1 MHHLEFDK
9 PKVLRHAPQSTST
22 KLACCTLHSSGMDTR
37 AHGCTTRYRFPDWC
51 LHKQLR
57 TWGGWKS
64 AITSLVDTPRQN
76 IWLSWAFIRPDIRP
90 GCWLLVSAPNGHRIF
105 GILNITSKNHN
116 LWKHQIPWDHM
127 RSLTSIF
134 SEWTQ
139 WTFPR
144 SSITSRQRLDLAQE
158 PVSNPQW

>member
-37 AHGCTTRYRFPDWC
+37 AHGCTTSYRFPDWC

-57 TWGGWKS
+57 TWGGLEISHNFSGGHTASKHMVVMGVHPARHS
-64 AITSLVDTPRQN
+64 A
-76 IWLSWAFIRPDIRP
+76 
-90 GCWLLVSAPNGHRIF
+90 WLLVVGFSPKWSSHLWDSEHNIKEPQSLKAPN
-105 GILNITSKNHN
+105 
-116 LWKHQIPWDHM
+116 PM
-127 RSLTSIF
+127 RSLTALTSIL

-139 WTFPR
+139 WAFPR